1 MNDRHKTELRD
12 ESREPKRAELD
23 NRSVLL
29 DRTRPSCVIRRGEVE
44 VTGWVRCGRVKWIT
58 RRRDKEDTMVR
69 DELIERLVELR
80 GWRRGLR
87 LAGFSRN
94 GDTVQSASTPANT
107 ICHLCLASR

>member
-12 ESREPKRAELD
+12 ESRREL
-23 NRSVLL
+23 SWITGACCWIVP
-29 DRTRPSCVIRRGEVE
+29 PSCAIRRGEVE
-44 VTGWVRCGRVKWIT
+44 VTGWVRCGWVKWIT

-87 LAGFSRN
+87 LAGCSRN
-94 GDTVQSASTPANT
+94 SDTVQSASTPANT